1 MIKKTFP
8 IIALAIFST
17 MLGMGIL
24 APVMPLYV
32 TDLGATGIWLGL
44 IGGSYHIS
52 RAILL
57 PFIGR
62 WSDRHGRKI
71 FLGTGLFLYAGVSL
85 LYIFA
90 DNLSWL
96 LGVRLLHGMVNGM
109 IIPIARAWVGDIT
122 PVGEE
127 GRWQGYF
134 NTAFFSGAAAGPIL
148 GGVLMDAFNTDIA
161 FAAMGVFN
169 LIAFLA
175 VTFCLH
181 EVNKP
186 KDTRKPPPS
195 YGELARN
202 KFFWGLFL
210 QRTGL
215 EFGYATFIFF
225 LPIFA
230 FNKLNMSPGLIGL
243 LIGVTLMLTSWLQ
256 LLTGRLADHY
266 DQRKLIVIGS
276 VISFTVIGFIF
287 YSPNVT
293 VFALLL
299 FIRSLG
305 GALSIPSSSAL
316 TIRLGR
322 RFGMG
327 SVISLLGLATSVGM
341 GIGPIIAGPIYDF
354 MGGISSVF
362 YYASGVGF
370 IGLVAFVILC
380 RKDDLQNNR
389 SDKANISGESTE

>member
-1 MIKKTFP
+1 LIKKSFP

-24 APVMPLYV
+24 APVMPLFV
-32 TDLGATGIWLGL
+32 TDLGASGIWLGL
-44 IGGSYHIS
+44 IGGGYHIS
-52 RAILL
+52 RAILM

-62 WSDRHGRKI
+62 WSDRTGRKI
-71 FLGTGLFLYAGVSL
+71 FLGTGLFLYAGISL

-90 DNLSWL
+90 ENLPWL
-96 LGVRLLHGMVNGM
+96 LGVRLLHGVVNGM

-148 GGVLMDAFNTDIA
+148 GGILMDAFNTDVA
-161 FAAMGVFN
+161 FAAMGIFN
-169 LIAFLA
+169 FIAFLA
-175 VTFCLH
+175 VAFFLH
-181 EVNKP
+181 EVIKP
-186 KDTRKPPPS
+186 KNAQKPPAS
-195 YGELARN
+195 YKELVRN
-202 KFFWGLFL
+202 PFFWGLFL

-215 EFGYATFIFF
+215 ELGYATFIFF

-230 FNKLNMSPGLIGL
+230 FNKLEMSPAFIGL
-243 LIGVTLMLTSWLQ
+243 LIGVTLMVTSWLQ

-266 DQRKLIVIGS
+266 DQRKLIIIGS
-276 VISFTVIGFIF
+276 VISFTVIGIIF

-305 GALSIPSSSAL
+305 GALSIPSSAAL

-341 GIGPIIAGPIYDF
+341 GIGPILAGPVYDF

-362 YYASGVGF
+362 YYAAGIGF

-380 RKDDLQNNR
+380 RKNDLQDD
-389 SDKANISGESTE
+389 SISKADISSKNTA